1 MGPRP
6 GARLRRMELT
16 PAPTL
21 TRSHALEGPAARSMD
36 AGGGAGVNE
45 PASRPWT
52 AEPREGQRL
61 LAESGEGE
69 GRKTHARR
77 AAERKMRLA
86 HGLTRASSI
95 GLASLAGVKVK
106 VSAAKLGSA
115 FQVSR
120 AS

>member
-1 MGPRP
+1 M
-6 GARLRRMELT
+6 
-16 PAPTL
+16 
-21 TRSHALEGPAARSMD
+21 
-36 AGGGAGVNE
+36 NE

-69 GRKTHARR
+69 GRKTDARR